1 MATSMTERAALHG
14 LAAPARVC
22 APVHEQPLKTRDVF
36 RAEAGFVLRLVRS
49 LGVPAGD
56 AEDVAQEVFVV
67 VHRQLET
74 LKDPARLRSWLFGIV
89 RRVVANYRRRAHRR
103 HEQLTDE
110 IELLGTPSEQPATS
124 ENTRERALLDR
135 ALDKLDPLKREVFV
149 LFELEGVAM
158 RDVAAMTNSPLFTAY
173 SRLYAARR
181 IVSRAILSAAG
192 KKPRQA

>member
-1 MATSMTERAALHG
+1 MTERAALHG
-14 LAAPARVC
+14 LPAPARVC
-22 APVHEQPLKTRDVF
+22 VPEREQQLKTRDVF

-56 AEDVAQEVFVV
+56 AEDVTQEVFVV

-74 LKDPARLRSWLFGIV
+74 LKDPERLRSWLFGIV

-103 HEQLTDE
+103 HEQLTGE
-110 IELLGTPSEQPATS
+110 IELLGTPSEQPASS
-124 ENTRERALLDR
+124 ENVRERALLDR
-135 ALDKLDPLKREVFV
+135 ALDKLDPHKREVFV

-181 IVSRAILSAAG
+181 IVSRAILSAA